1 MPRKCPDCRTVVVAA
16 AGILAASA
24 VYAGSENISFPSDYK
39 TEFNYWMTS
48 ERFDNNQ
55 VRYLFANDLAF
66 EAAPGGGVLP
76 DGAQFV
82 MEVYAAKVDAEGE
95 PILDADGQM
104 MPDFMKLVAVME
116 KGAGWGDAYPEEER
130 NGDWEY
136 GFFTPDGTLNE
147 GVDTAPCRAC
157 HLPYA
162 EEDFVIFRENLDAA
176 AAAAQ

>member
-1 MPRKCPDCRTVVVAA
+1 MTRTRTAYRAISAA
-16 AGILAASA
+16 AVALLAASA
-24 VYAGSENISFPSDYK
+24 AGAGSENITFPADYK
-39 TEFNYWMTS
+39 TSFNYWMTS

-55 VRYLFANDLAF
+55 VRYLWANDLAF
-66 EAAPGGGVLP
+66 DAAAESVTLP

-104 MPDFMKLVAVME
+104 MPDTMKVVAIME

-136 GFFTPDGTLNE
+136 GFFTPDGTLKAE
-147 GVDTAPCRAC
+147 VDTAPCRAC

-162 EEDFVIFRENLDAA
+162 DADFVIYRDELDAA
-176 AAAAQ
+176 AAK